1 MSNQIKKKY
10 LVSLISQDIIYFS
23 SFCLNFMFI
32 SFNLLQNG
40 FHWLPH
46 EEFKNVRNGNFGGV

>member
-40 FHWLPH
+40 ISLIAT
-46 EEFKNVRNGNFGGV
+46 